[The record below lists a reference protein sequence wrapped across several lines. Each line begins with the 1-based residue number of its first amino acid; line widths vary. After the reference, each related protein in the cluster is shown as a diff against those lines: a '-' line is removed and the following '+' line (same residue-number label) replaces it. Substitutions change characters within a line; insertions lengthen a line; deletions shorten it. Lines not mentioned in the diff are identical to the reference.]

1 MASATD
7 IEMPKGRM
15 AEWLAK
21 PLRSNRSIYMKVGVA
36 AALINIFAL
45 ITALFTMTVYDR
57 VVPNNATDSLIALTI
72 GLGLVLLFDF
82 GLKLLRAYFVDVAGA
97 RIDRDIGKSIFDQI
111 IAMRMDTGRHSTGGL
126 AGLVR
131 EIETLR
137 DFFASA
143 TITALVDLPFIII
156 TLTVIALIGGWIVLV
171 PLLMIPLVVGAALI
185 SQPVMR
191 RLSSETLGEAL
202 SKQAVLV
209 ETIGSLETV
218 KAANAS
224 GILTRRWDEAVSGH
238 AGASLRQRIVSNI
251 SVTIAGTA
259 QTMAYTGVV
268 IFGVFAIA
276 NQTLT
281 MGGLIACSILAG
293 RVVAPLGTIA
303 ALLTRL
309 NAARTAYRQIDKFM
323 NQPVEGPSGQG
334 IAMSPKGGAIEF
346 RDVDFRYPDAPELAL
361 SKISFRIEEGEHVG
375 LIGPIGSGKSTIAR
389 LMIGLYPPTSGLIL
403 VDGSDVR
410 QLSPSAL
417 RGKVGAL
424 LQDNVLLTG
433 SIRENIMLGRD
444 DQDDEEM
451 LRAAKVTLAHDF
463 ISRFPHGYDLSL
475 ADRGES
481 LSGGQR
487 QSIAMTRAL
496 VGKPPIIVMDEPTSS
511 VDTDT
516 ERRLM
521 ENLREEFAGRTL
533 VLITHR
539 PSLLRMVDRIIM
551 LANGKLVMDG
561 TPEAI
566 RNQVANIKSAS
577 RDRNGQAA

>member
-1 MASATD
+1 MASA
-7 IEMPKGRM
+7 IEIERPKSWL
-15 AEWLAK
+15 ADWLAK
-21 PLRSNRSIYMKVGVA
+21 PLKANRPIYMKVALA

-72 GLGLVLLFDF
+72 GLGLVLVFDF

-97 RIDRDIGKSIFDQI
+97 RIDRDIGRSIFGHILD
-111 IAMRMDTGRHSTGGL
+111 MRMDTGRRSTGGL

-156 TLTVIALIGGWIVLV
+156 TLAVIAMIGGWMVMV
-171 PLLMIPLVVGAALI
+171 PLVLIPIVVGAALLT
-185 SQPVMR
+185 QPVMR

-202 SKQAVLV
+202 GKQAVLV

-224 GILTRRWDEAVSGH
+224 DVLTSRWDEAVSGH
-238 AGASLRQRIVSNI
+238 AGASLRQRIVSNVSI
-251 SVTIAGTA
+251 TIAGTA

-281 MGGLIACSILAG
+281 LGGLIACSILAG
-293 RVVAPLGTIA
+293 RVVSPLGTIA
-303 ALLTRL
+303 SLLTRL
-309 NAARTAYRQIDKFM
+309 NAARTAYRQIDLFM
-323 NQPVEGPSGQG
+323 NQPVEGPSGAGLRVNQ
-334 IAMSPKGGAIEF
+334 IEGAIEL
-346 RDVDFRYPDAPELAL
+346 RNVDFRYPDAPELAL
-361 SKISFRIEEGEHVG
+361 SNVSFRIEKGEHVG
-375 LIGPIGSGKSTIAR
+375 IVGPIGSGKSTIAR
-389 LMIGLYPPTSGLIL
+389 LMIGLYPPTSGLVLI
-403 VDGSDVR
+403 DGSDIR
-410 QLSPSAL
+410 QLAPSDL
-417 RGKVGAL
+417 RHRIGAL

-433 SIRENIMLGRD
+433 TIRENILLGRKD
-444 DQDDEEM
+444 VDDEEM
-451 LRAAKVTLAHDF
+451 LRAAKVSLAHEF
-463 ISRFPHGYDLSL
+463 VSRFPEGYDLKL

-487 QSIAMTRAL
+487 QSIAMARAL
-496 VGKPPIIVMDEPTSS
+496 VGKPPILVMDEPTSS
-511 VDTDT
+511 VDADT
-516 ERRLM
+516 EKRLM
-521 ENLREEFAGRTL
+521 EKLRAEFEGRTL

-539 PSLLRMVDRIIM
+539 PSLVRLVDRIFM
-551 LANGKLVMDG
+551 MSNGKLVLDG
-561 TPEAI
+561 TKESI
-566 RNQVANIKSAS
+566 SNQVANIKAAS
-577 RDRNGQAA
+577 RGRDGQAA